1 VKFYC
6 NKNPEYVFVVEVSKA
21 KRQKF
26 SLLNESQSIMSTVV
40 NNSSLNVLFSHLST
54 SYDT

>member
-1 VKFYC
+1 
-6 NKNPEYVFVVEVSKA
+6 VSKA